1 MKNKLVEHIKDELA
15 KGAIITQSIPLFL
28 RDAFENPAERVLKGH
43 DESVIKH
50 IKTRPAPWIVKGST
64 DLSQKVKSYWYGS

>member
-28 RDAFENPAERVLKGH
+28 RDAFEAVTLNIKYIENILK
-43 DESVIKH
+43 
-50 IKTRPAPWIVKGST
+50 
-64 DLSQKVKSYWYGS
+64 